1 MRATPDTRDLARR
14 SASAL
19 GWNGLGLVLRAALQ
33 FGVQIAMARWLG
45 PEAYGQAAVALV
57 VIGLAWLLAEGG
69 LGAALVQR
77 PTLTDAEV
85 ARATGTVMAT
95 SFGVAL
101 VLGVGAE
108 PLARALGDAALAP
121 LLWGCAAVVPLQ
133 ALSNLPSSLL
143 QRQLRLRRLQGL
155 QISGYV
161 FSYGL
166 VGLPLAAS
174 GAGAWSLLVA
184 FGLHAAWM
192 LAGGLLSGASLPRP
206 VWRPD
211 RALVAYGART
221 TAANGV
227 NWALESVD
235 RLFVNRFWGAGALG
249 EYAAAANLSRA
260 PASLVLGAVQPV
272 AFAASARL
280 QEQPQR
286 LQRGYLALLS
296 LALLPSVP
304 IFVSLAWHSPVIV
317 GLLYGTAWAG
327 AAPLLSVLCLGLPAY
342 VVLAVSGPMLRGLDA
357 VGQEFR
363 LQAVAL
369 GVLAIGMVAVAGRP
383 VVLAA
388 AVVTGVTALRAA
400 LAYRALAQRL
410 QLPPGSFGRCA
421 AGPLALAVL
430 CWLPALALRHHGPGL
445 ALMATVLLGPVL
457 SLLLLR
463 WKPRAVL
470 GAPLAQVLCEHAV
483 DSRAAA
489 LLCRLAGL
497 AVERA
502 APGASEASIAP

>member
-1 MRATPDTRDLARR
+1 LRASPDTRDLARR

-19 GWNGLGLVLRAALQ
+19 GWNGLGLALRAVLQ

-85 ARATGTVMAT
+85 ARATGTVLAS
-95 SFGVAL
+95 SFTVAL
-101 VLGVGAE
+101 VLAVGAE
-108 PLARALGDAALAP
+108 PLSRLLGDASLAP
-121 LLWGCAAVVPLQ
+121 LLWGCAVVVPLQ
-133 ALSNLPSSLL
+133 ALSNLPASLL

-161 FSYGL
+161 FSYVF
-166 VGLPLAAS
+166 VGLPLAAG

-192 LAGGLLSGASLPRP
+192 LAGGLLSGAGLSRP
-206 VWRPD
+206 IWRPD
-211 RALVAYGART
+211 RDLVAYGART
-221 TAANGV
+221 TAANAV

-235 RLFVNRFWGAGALG
+235 RLLVNRFWGAGSLG
-249 EYAAAANLSRA
+249 EYAAAGNLSRA

-280 QEQPQR
+280 QAEPQR
-286 LQRGYLALLS
+286 LRRGYLALLS

-304 IFVSLAWHSPVIV
+304 VFVSLAWHSPVLV
-317 GLLYGTAWAG
+317 SLLFGPAWAG

-369 GVLAIGMVAVAGRP
+369 GVLVIGMVAVAGRP

-388 AVVTGVTALRAA
+388 AVVTGVTILRAT

-410 QLPPGSFGRCA
+410 QLPSGSAGRCG
-421 AGPLALAVL
+421 AGSLALAALWV
-430 CWLPALALRHHGPGL
+430 LPALVMHRQGPWVAL
-445 ALMATVLLGPVL
+445 AATALLGPAL

-463 WKPRAVL
+463 WRPRALL
-470 GAPLAQVLCEHAV
+470 GAPLAQVLCEHAA
-483 DSRAAA
+483 DSRAAG
-489 LLCRLAGL
+489 LVCRLARL
-497 AVERA
+497 DAVPPGPRA
-502 APGASEASIAP
+502 PSTSVAP